1 MRIPALGI
9 LYEIFAK
16 LERRLG
22 FLCGKGYGTATIAQ
36 EVRMASFLL
45 GRSPRLAVDI
55 GGNIGDYSAEL
66 LRSNP
71 ELELHIFEPSTRN
84 IKIMSERFAGGS
96 RIKLEQ
102 SALSDSV
109 GRMTLFADRDGSGLG
124 SLTDRKLY
132 HLDIRFEPMEQ
143 VEVRRFEDHYDTFLA
158 GRIIDIVKID
168 VEGHELMVLHGF
180 GESIS
185 KIRVIQF
192 ELGGANI
199 DTKVF
204 FRDFWRFF
212 EKAGFSLYRITP
224 LGVMRID
231 RYQESDEF
239 FTIANFI
246 AVNKNSLD

>member
-1 MRIPALGI
+1 
-9 LYEIFAK
+9 
-16 LERRLG
+16 
-22 FLCGKGYGTATIAQ
+22 
-36 EVRMASFLL
+36 MASFLL

-84 IKIMSERFAGGS
+84 IKIMSERFAGRS

-180 GESIS
+180 GES
-185 KIRVIQF
+185 R
-192 ELGGANI
+192 
-199 DTKVF
+199 
-204 FRDFWRFF
+204 
-212 EKAGFSLYRITP
+212 LY
-224 LGVMRID
+224 
-231 RYQESDEF
+231 
-239 FTIANFI
+239 
-246 AVNKNSLD
+246 

>member
-84 IKIMSERFAGGS
+84 IKIMSERFAGRS

-102 SALSDSV
+102 SA
-109 GRMTLFADRDGSGLG
+109 
-124 SLTDRKLY
+124 
-132 HLDIRFEPMEQ
+132 
-143 VEVRRFEDHYDTFLA
+143 
-158 GRIIDIVKID
+158 
-168 VEGHELMVLHGF
+168 
-180 GESIS
+180 
-185 KIRVIQF
+185 
-192 ELGGANI
+192 
-199 DTKVF
+199 
-204 FRDFWRFF
+204 
-212 EKAGFSLYRITP
+212 
-224 LGVMRID
+224 
-231 RYQESDEF
+231 
-239 FTIANFI
+239 
-246 AVNKNSLD
+246 

>member
-1 MRIPALGI
+1 
-9 LYEIFAK
+9 
-16 LERRLG
+16 
-22 FLCGKGYGTATIAQ
+22 
-36 EVRMASFLL
+36 
-45 GRSPRLAVDI
+45 
-55 GGNIGDYSAEL
+55 
-66 LRSNP
+66 
-71 ELELHIFEPSTRN
+71 
-84 IKIMSERFAGGS
+84 
-96 RIKLEQ
+96 
-102 SALSDSV
+102 
-109 GRMTLFADRDGSGLG
+109 
-124 SLTDRKLY
+124 
-132 HLDIRFEPMEQ
+132 MEQ

-180 GESIS
+180 GESIG
-185 KIRVIQF
+185 KMRVIQF

-212 EKAGFSLYRITP
+212 EKTGFSLYRITP

-231 RYQESDEF
+231 SYHESEEF

>member
-1 MRIPALGI
+1 
-9 LYEIFAK
+9 
-16 LERRLG
+16 
-22 FLCGKGYGTATIAQ
+22 
-36 EVRMASFLL
+36 MAHFLL

-55 GGNIGDYSAEL
+55 GGNVGDYTAEL
-66 LRSNP
+66 LRSNL
-71 ELELHIFEPSTRN
+71 ELEVHIFEPSTKN
-84 IKIMSERFAGGS
+84 IKGMKERFSGES

-102 SALSDSV
+102 AALSDSC

-143 VEVRRFEDHYDTFLA
+143 VEVRRFEDHYNAFLA

-168 VEGHELMVLHGF
+168 VEGHELMVLSGF
-180 GESIS
+180 GESIR
-185 KIRVIQF
+185 KVRVIQF

-212 EKAGFSLYRITP
+212 EKVGFTLYRITP

-231 RYQESDEF
+231 GYHESEEF

-246 AVNKNSLD
+246 AVNKHSID